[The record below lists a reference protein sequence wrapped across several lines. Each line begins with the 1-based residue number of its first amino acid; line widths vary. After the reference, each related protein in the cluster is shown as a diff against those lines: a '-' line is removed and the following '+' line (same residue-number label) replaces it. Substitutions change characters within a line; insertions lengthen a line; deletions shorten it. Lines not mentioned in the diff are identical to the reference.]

1 MERLAKLEATFR
13 QLGIDISEPGFYD
26 SPGFMA
32 QEQRDPEFLVRYA
45 EFVNLRRAT
54 PEYEAFARSQTV
66 KAAAFL
72 HERLVKDGRLELA
85 STSLG
90 SCPGSWTDSVCGTTW
105 SRAAWYSSSLQ
116 PPGFRPRISGRSWRP
131 EIPPSQATRGSA
143 PRRSR

>member
-1 MERLAKLEATFR
+1 
-13 QLGIDISEPGFYD
+13 
-26 SPGFMA
+26 MA

-72 HERLVKDGRLELA
+72 HERLVKDGRPGACVDISGLLSRFLDRLGVWNYVVKGGLVLEF
-85 STSLG
+85 S
-90 SCPGSWTDSVCGTTW
+90 
-105 SRAAWYSSSLQ
+105 AAT
-116 PPGFRPRISGRSWRP
+116 GFRPRISGRSWRP

-143 PRRSR
+143 P